1 MFSNPKPMAYIT
13 KMKAISFCSLIS
25 LAIIIIHS
33 NNSLSQTFID
43 TDTLKI
49 VPIAD
54 SFSPGQSGVRVSV
67 HLSNTVTIAGFT
79 LRLVYNP
86 FTFIPAS
93 PLYFK
98 PPRSQQMQTFQGG
111 VPSPGVITFLASR
124 SLSSGII
131 SPGTGSVVDFYFD
144 IDPLAFGGYEEI
156 RLENDP
162 DPPVY
167 DNSMSDTSG
176 LILYIPIL
184 KSAPVYIEGVLQ
196 EENLP
201 FSLKQN
207 FPNPFNRQT
216 NFEFF
221 LFEDGEV
228 VIEVFDL
235 RGKKVKT
242 LLKQGMTIGDHKTF
256 WDAAD
261 FKGNPV
267 PAGVYFYRL
276 KLNGKSQSKKML
288 IVK

>member
-1 MFSNPKPMAYIT
+1 MPYIT
-13 KMKAISFCSLIS
+13 KMKAISSCFLIS

-33 NNSLSQTFID
+33 HNSHSQTFID

-49 VPIAD
+49 VPALD
-54 SFSPGQSGVRVSV
+54 TVTPGQAGVRISV
-67 HLSNTVTIAGFT
+67 HLTNTVTIAGFT

-86 FTFIPAS
+86 FTFIPGS
-93 PLYFK
+93 PLYSK

-111 VPSPGVITFLASR
+111 SPSPGVITFIASR
-124 SLSSGII
+124 SLSSSGII
-131 SPGTGSVVDFYFD
+131 SPGTGSVVDFFFD
-144 IDPLAFGGYEEI
+144 IDPLAFGGDYELK
-156 RLENDP
+156 LENDP

-184 KSAPVYIEGVLQ
+184 QSASVYIAGVVPADD
-196 EENLP
+196 LP

-228 VIEVFDL
+228 ILEIFDITG
-235 RGKKVKT
+235 RKMKT
-242 LLKQGMTIGDHKTF
+242 VLKQGMTIGEHKAF
-256 WDAAD
+256 WDATD
-261 FKGNPV
+261 VSGDPV

-276 KLNGKSQSKKML
+276 RLNSKTQSKKML

>member
-1 MFSNPKPMAYIT
+1 MPYIT
-13 KMKAISFCSLIS
+13 KMKAISSCFLIS

-33 NNSLSQTFID
+33 HNSHSQTFLD

-49 VPIAD
+49 VPALD
-54 SFSPGQSGVRVSV
+54 TVTPGQAGVRISV
-67 HLSNTVTIAGFT
+67 HLTNTVTIAGFT

-93 PLYFK
+93 PLYSK
-98 PPRSQQMQTFQGG
+98 PPRSQQMNIFQGG
-111 VPSPGVITFLASR
+111 SPSPGVITFIASR
-124 SLSSGII
+124 SVSSSGII
-131 SPGTGSVVDFYFD
+131 SPGAGSVVDFFFD
-144 IDPLAFGGYEEI
+144 IDPLSFGGDYEI
-156 RLENDP
+156 KLENDP

-176 LILYIPIL
+176 TVLYIPIL
-184 KSAPVYIEGVLQ
+184 KSATVYIEGVLQ
-196 EENLP
+196 EDKLP

-207 FPNPFNRQT
+207 YPNPFNRQT

-228 VIEVFDL
+228 VLEVFDI

-276 KLNGKSQSKKML
+276 KLNGKTQAKKML
-288 IVK
+288 VIK

>member
-1 MFSNPKPMAYIT
+1 MKL
-13 KMKAISFCSLIS
+13 KAILFIATFGYL
-25 LAIIIIHS
+25 LF
-33 NNSLSQTFID
+33 LPDYLKSQTFLD

-49 VPIAD
+49 VPSLD
-54 SFSPGQSGVRVSV
+54 TVTPGQSGVQVSV
-67 HLSNTVTIAGFT
+67 HLTNTVTIAGFT

-93 PLYFK
+93 PLYSK
-98 PPRSQQMQTFQGG
+98 PPRSQQMNIFQGG
-111 VPSPGVITFLASR
+111 SPSPGVITFIASR
-124 SLSSGII
+124 SVSSSGII
-131 SPGTGSVVDFYFD
+131 SPGTGSVVDFFFD
-144 IDPLAFGGYEEI
+144 IDPLSFGGDYEI
-156 RLENDP
+156 KLENDP

-176 LILYIPIL
+176 TVLYIPIL
-184 KSAPVYIEGVLQ
+184 KSATVYIEGVLQ
-196 EENLP
+196 EDKLP

-207 FPNPFNRQT
+207 YPNPFNRQT

-228 VIEVFDL
+228 VLEVFDI

-276 KLNGKSQSKKML
+276 KLNGKTQAKKML
-288 IVK
+288 VIK